1 VSALLWYLAPFS
13 LLPAALLL
21 LVGPVA
27 RLVFFLLGLAFCL
40 GIGFVMDLGGP
51 DSPGL
56 IIPFFGLVLSAGA
69 IIAEALYRLWK
80 MVRSRVRAHG

>member
-1 VSALLWYLAPFS
+1 VISLLWYLAPFS

-27 RLVFFLLGLAFCL
+27 RLVFLLLGLAFFV

-56 IIPFFGLVLSAGA
+56 LIPFFGLVLSAGA
-69 IIAEALYRLWK
+69 ILAEALYRLWK
-80 MVRSRVRAHG
+80 LVRSRAVAHG